1 MSALENLMGMGFQK
15 DGEKAVGV
23 KKDGWGWAVDLGE
36 CDLVDSTRTGDGT
49 KKGIKMG
56 DRVV

>member
-1 MSALENLMGMGFQK
+1 MGMGFQK